1 MTTFPNAPK
10 LLKGGL
16 AIVDPA
22 SQTPQRVIV
31 LQYNPD
37 TLTRT
42 LAMVTTDAPDK
53 ASPLRIKAP
62 PVETLKLEAEIDA
75 IDQLEFPDLN
85 ATAVELGI
93 HPELAALETVLYP
106 TSDRLI
112 ENNRL
117 ANLGTLE
124 IAPVEAPLTLFIWS
138 KQRVVPVRITEFSVT
153 EEAFDT
159 ALNPIRAKVSLGMRV
174 MSITD
179 FGFDHRGGSL
189 FMAYLRVKEQL
200 AQRARRGALTELG
213 LGRLP

>member
-42 LAMVTTDAPDK
+42 LAMVSTDGPDK

-75 IDQLEFPDLN
+75 TDQLAFPDLN
-85 ATAVELGI
+85 AAAVELGI
-93 HPELAALETVLYP
+93 HPELAA
-106 TSDRLI
+106 
-112 ENNRL
+112 
-117 ANLGTLE
+117 
-124 IAPVEAPLTLFIWS
+124 
-138 KQRVVPVRITEFSVT
+138 
-153 EEAFDT
+153 
-159 ALNPIRAKVSLGMRV
+159 
-174 MSITD
+174 
-179 FGFDHRGGSL
+179 
-189 FMAYLRVKEQL
+189 
-200 AQRARRGALTELG
+200 
-213 LGRLP
+213 